1 MNPTRP
7 AARPT
12 GGPLATLL
20 VLLLAAA
27 LAGGALV
34 ATAPAAQAAARVVVS
49 GLGGAARAA
58 ADQPTTLTL
67 RGSGFQSVKNAFG
80 GVYVLFGWVS
90 DPSGGSWRPSAGGA
104 TGETLRYVPDSE
116 AADNAGYQR
125 FVAFPGSSTA
135 AEANGGTITAD
146 GSWSAKLV
154 VPGARFRTVDRS
166 GKTVEVDCT
175 QVRCGVITIGAHG
188 VANAANESFTPVTF
202 DGAGAAA
209 SGQASGATA
218 GTAAGTAADEDG
230 DGSSGGSGSGSA
242 SGSGSGSGTTA
253 GGAERGTDGAA
264 QDTAGG
270 GRAELPG
277 KATVGVDK
285 ATAVAG
291 RVLSFAGQGFEPGEQ
306 VVATLDGGVLAVG
319 PLGAGNHG
327 EVAGLLELPSDL
339 RLGTHVLKLTG
350 ASSGRTPEVEVTVL
364 RDPAE
369 AEASDALVAAAGA
382 AGGAG
387 PAGPGGLAYS
397 PAELAVGVAFLL
409 LVALVAASAV
419 TGARRRRAARAEAG
433 AAPAESVEGA
443 ETSPTAAT
451 AGEGA

>member
-7 AARPT
+7 APGPRAARPAAL
-12 GGPLATLL
+12 LALL
-20 VLLLAAA
+20 LAVLLAAA
-27 LAGGALV
+27 GALV
-34 ATAPAAQAAARVVVS
+34 VAAPAAHAAPRVAVS
-49 GLGGAARAA
+49 GLDGAARAA
-58 ADQPTTLTL
+58 ADGPTTLTL

-135 AEANGGTITAD
+135 AEANGGTIAAD
-146 GSWSAKLV
+146 GSWSARLV

-166 GKTVEVDCT
+166 GSAVDVDCT

-188 VANAANESFTPVTF
+188 VANAANESFTPVSF
-202 DGAGAAA
+202 DGADAPAA
-209 SGQASGATA
+209 TPA
-218 GTAAGTAADEDG
+218 GRGTDAAGTDG
-230 DGSSGGSGSGSA
+230 GSDDGASGGSGGGGPGGDA
-242 SGSGSGSGTTA
+242 ATGA
-253 GGAERGTDGAA
+253 GGAQGAAGAMGAGDGAA
-264 QDTAGG
+264 GSGATGDGAK
-270 GRAELPG
+270 AELPG
-277 KATVGVDK
+277 KATVGVDR

-306 VVATLDGGVLAVG
+306 VVATLDDGVLAVG

-339 RLGTHVLKLTG
+339 RLGTHVLRLTG
-350 ASSGRTPEVEVTVL
+350 ASSGREPEVEVIVT

-369 AEASDALVAAAGA
+369 AEAADALVAAASADGGA
-382 AGGAG
+382 AAAG
-387 PAGPGGLAYS
+387 PLGLAYS
-397 PAELAVGVAFLL
+397 PAELAVGAAALLLLL
-409 LVALVAASAV
+409 LVVTSAV
-419 TGARRRRAARAEAG
+419 TAARRRRAARAG
-433 AAPAESVEGA
+433 AAPAADDAPSDPAA
-443 ETSPTAAT
+443 EVQP
-451 AGEGA
+451 